1 MSLYLFPAGAGKK
14 EGERVIILCLDIR
27 LVIIKSIN
35 IIDPAAEVKPGLE

>member
-1 MSLYLFPAGAGKK
+1 MSLYLLPPGAGEQ
-14 EGERVIILCLDIR
+14 EGKRIIVLCLDIR